1 MDPEV
6 AQVFRNSTAVST
18 ANGSSFQMM
27 KMTAVR
33 RRGKQEILD
42 AKAAEARKQA
52 EIEAKLAKY
61 EQYEAQ
67 LSIINQQMA
76 KVNALET
83 TLEMLQEKGLVK
95 LGGNQIHVVTSI
107 QEQQQILKERA
118 DDIATASQRE
128 KESKMQPPYLPGAD
142 RSRAGNQLELH
153 DDGDE
158 MEVIGGSYNQ
168 TETKHSALDDA
179 NREEGNF

>member
-1 MDPEV
+1 MNLIICSSIFQVGEPFAKWVKLRCDERHANAADERNLNVEMDPEV

-61 EQYEAQ
+61 EQYEA
-67 LSIINQQMA
+67 
-76 KVNALET
+76 
-83 TLEMLQEKGLVK
+83 
-95 LGGNQIHVVTSI
+95 
-107 QEQQQILKERA
+107 
-118 DDIATASQRE
+118 
-128 KESKMQPPYLPGAD
+128 
-142 RSRAGNQLELH
+142 
-153 DDGDE
+153 
-158 MEVIGGSYNQ
+158 
-168 TETKHSALDDA
+168 
-179 NREEGNF
+179 